1 MVSEVQGARRDIL
14 FRDRRDCLVLW
25 ELLDRLAP
33 WVLLARTA
41 HQVRQVPP
49 ARRARPGNLVLP
61 VNQVCR
67 VLPDRRVR
75 WGHTASTVLLGPR
88 VLWDR
93 MVCRA
98 FLVRRELQ
106 ELRAFP
112 ASLVLL
118 VSTAF
123 LAPPVRRVLEALR
136 VRTERGGCRDRMARP
151 AHLARLAPQDLR
163 VHRARLERQEPL
175 VHTVRVMAITVA
187 VVVAIKRR
195 RDGAA

>member
-1 MVSEVQGARRDIL
+1 MRNNSFIYSFFSFFIKHAHTHTNLL
-14 FRDRRDCLVLW
+14 FRLLFTCLYTCHEVILVCY
-25 ELLDRLAP
+25 LRLKHTHRLSP
-33 WVLLARTA
+33 SLSPSLTDYLFRT
-41 HQVRQVPP
+41 HSLCPH
-49 ARRARPGNLVLP
+49 
-61 VNQVCR
+61 QVCR

-98 FLVRRELQ
+98 VLVRRELQ

-163 VHRARLERQEPL
+163 VHRAR
-175 VHTVRVMAITVA
+175 
-187 VVVAIKRR
+187 
-195 RDGAA
+195 